1 MPLESVT
8 VFMPDI
14 FLSPY
19 ENKTHTL
26 SKKSATN
33 KDIISFIK
41 KYSVPLVGQRTKK
54 NDFKYTGRPLI
65 VIYYDVNY
73 EHQNFV
79 ADTQYIRGKVLE
91 VSRNLFTFSWSAS
104 VEGCEYLY
112 WPKGLTSFNV
122 MDFTYVGNILTL
134 LGNGCDSAGRAV
146 ASNSIDPRFESSHR
160 QKFILNIYTV
170 YCWKD

>member
-26 SKKSATN
+26 S
-33 KDIISFIK
+33 K

-112 WPKGLTSFNV
+112 
-122 MDFTYVGNILTL
+122 
-134 LGNGCDSAGRAV
+134 
-146 ASNSIDPRFESSHR
+146 
-160 QKFILNIYTV
+160 
-170 YCWKD
+170 